1 MKSVSTWLLGGALAA
16 SLTWN
21 WRQQERASCGP
32 DATARAPAACVL
44 ETPELPIDAE
54 RRAAL
59 GEVCSTTC
67 ARADELEREADA
79 LQAELLSSLADPDV
93 DASRTEDLVARV
105 AELRR
110 RSLEACV
117 RGILEVRRVLTPG
130 EVRTLLEC
138 CQGGTPE
145 ACGR

>member
-21 WRQQERASCGP
+21 WRLQERGGAEPS
-32 DATARAPAACVL
+32 ATSAAVCVL

-59 GEVCSTTC
+59 GQVCSSTC
-67 ARADELEREADA
+67 GQADELEREADA
-79 LQAELLSSLADPDV
+79 LQAELLSGLAEPEV
-93 DASRTEDLVARV
+93 DASRTQALVERV

-138 CQGGTPE
+138 CRSGAQE